1 MKRIFVALLITTST
15 ACAAEYTPQ
24 QLAEIARGDATPNL
38 CAATLSGYAPVVKA
52 ATEELESRHA
62 QCDWQQAQAIA
73 QASYARKQLEIQE
86 KQARQAN
93 ALAIMGMGAAFI
105 QQTAPTQPITPQ
117 PSTMN
122 CVQQG
127 VFTNCTAF

>member
-1 MKRIFVALLITTST
+1 MRRLMVIFAAAMSA

-24 QLAEIARGDATPNL
+24 QLSEIAKNDATPNL

-52 ATEELESRHA
+52 ATEELQARNA

-86 KQARQAN
+86 RQARQAN
-93 ALAIMGMGAAFI
+93 AMALMGMGATYM
-105 QQTAPTQPITPQ
+105 QQAGPKPYNPQ
-117 PSTMN
+117 QSNMS
-122 CVQQG
+122 CIQQG